1 MGTEGTINYTGTGF
15 AEFSNLCNTTFVT
28 KMFERTDAEIVRLFQ
43 IIIRPMLIIVGTVG
57 NCLTIY
63 IMRRTS
69 LKHLSSCFFMVVLA
83 LADSGKFTLILF
95 SLLKAKNFASDFPL
109 RQNILNSCVEILA
122 PWEMKYCSLSKI
134 FLEIW

>member
-15 AEFSNLCNTTFVT
+15 AEFSNLCNTTSAT
-28 KMFERTDAEIVRLFQ
+28 ETFEWTNAKAVRLIQ

-69 LKHLSSCFFMVVLA
+69 LKHLPSCFYMFVLA
-83 LADSGKFTLILF
+83 LTDSSKF
-95 SLLKAKNFASDFPL
+95 FA
-109 RQNILNSCVEILA
+109 I
-122 PWEMKYCSLSKI
+122 
-134 FLEIW
+134 